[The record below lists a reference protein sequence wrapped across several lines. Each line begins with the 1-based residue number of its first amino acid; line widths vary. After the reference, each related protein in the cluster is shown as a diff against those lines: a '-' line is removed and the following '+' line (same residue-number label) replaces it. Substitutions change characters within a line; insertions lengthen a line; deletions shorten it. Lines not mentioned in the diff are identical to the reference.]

1 MSLTGLKKQY
11 NKVSQFMIEKTGKDE
26 GTPLDDDYRDLEKQ
40 MDNTVTAIDG
50 LIGKTKE
57 FLQPNPTIRL
67 RMAVSSKNNNYSLPE
82 GALGDI
88 MIKGGT
94 DLGDESTFG
103 LALMDAGEAMKQLA
117 DIKYDLVKYNICN

>member
-1 MSLTGLKKQY
+1 
-11 NKVSQFMIEKTGKDE
+11 
-26 GTPLDDDYRDLEKQ
+26 
-40 MDNTVTAIDG
+40 
-50 LIGKTKE
+50 
-57 FLQPNPTIRL
+57 
-67 RMAVSSKNNNYSLPE
+67 MAVSSKNNNYSLPE

-117 DIKYDLVKYNICN
+117 DIKYDLDFNAKANFLDPMTNLLQKDIKEILFHRKKLSGRRLDYDAKRRKQAKGILHDMSY

>member
-1 MSLTGLKKQY
+1 
-11 NKVSQFMIEKTGKDE
+11 MIEKTGKDE